1 MFSSR
6 TAFPS
11 SLLALAAVVAFCTTS
26 AHALTTEEILNYTGP
41 DRQKVLEEGARKEGT
56 VVIYSGMIV
65 NQLLR
70 PLTEAFE
77 KKYPFIRTKYYRGD
91 GNQVIAKLNAEIR
104 ANALVADIVE
114 GSGMS
119 AAAGGS
125 GVVLPFTSPLFEAL
139 PKEDIAPDRTWAAT
153 RFRYIATGYN
163 TKYIA
168 KGDAPKNY
176 DDLLDPRWKGK
187 MAWHANS
194 DASGALVTISSLRV
208 AWGEEKTDA
217 YLAKLAK
224 QDIAPLAV
232 SNRQVVDQ
240 MIWGEYWIGIG
251 ISAHHPIISA
261 RQGAPAATVMF
272 DPNSEPER
280 FHPGAQR
287 HETSPR
293 GDAVRRFHPVERG
306 TAHAAGGRLFPLQS
320 ERRAV
325 AEPQDDRTE
334 ERRHKRCAA
343 DLRPARRAHAEVRR
357 ALQQIFSL
365 RTADPRSVIDGRAQV
380 HGPSGRQSGFD
391 PLQGAHRWCRVK
403 PRLVNMTGPQKMK
416 QQINILSASALAVA
430 MSVICA
436 PLSHAQDKNNMA
448 PSFQI
453 VEASI
458 DDIQA
463 AYKSGKLTAR
473 QLVQAYLDRI
483 DGLRQERSEDQFDH
497 HAQSA
502 RAGRRRQA
510 GRCLQ
515 ALRFCRPAARHSG
528 LVKDEIDTAGMPTTL
543 GTLVFKDYRPPRD
556 AFVVEQLRKA
566 GAIILGKTTLSEY
579 AAGDTYGSMFG
590 VTRNPYDLERTVGGS
605 SGGSG
610 AALAANFPTLA
621 LGEETL
627 ASIRRPGAWN
637 AVVACARHPAW

>member
-272 DPNSEPER
+272 DPTPSLSDSIQVLRGTKHPHAAMLFVDFILSSE
-280 FHPGAQR
+280 AQR
-287 HETSPR
+287 M
-293 GDAVRRFHPVERG
+293 
-306 TAHAAGGRLFPLQS
+306 LQ
-320 ERRAV
+320 
-325 AEPQDDRTE
+325 
-334 ERRHKRCAA
+334 AA
-343 DLRPARRAHAEVRR
+343 DYFPSNPNVEPSPSLKMIVPKNAGISAVLLTSDRLEELTPKSAELYSKYFR
-357 ALQQIFSL
+357 
-365 RTADPRSVIDGRAQV
+365 
-380 HGPSGRQSGFD
+380 
-391 PLQGAHRWCRVK
+391 
-403 PRLVNMTGPQKMK
+403 
-416 QQINILSASALAVA
+416 
-430 MSVICA
+430 
-436 PLSHAQDKNNMA
+436 
-448 PSFQI
+448 
-453 VEASI
+453 
-458 DDIQA
+458 
-463 AYKSGKLTAR
+463 
-473 QLVQAYLDRI
+473 
-483 DGLRQERSEDQFDH
+483 
-497 HAQSA
+497 
-502 RAGRRRQA
+502 
-510 GRCLQ
+510 
-515 ALRFCRPAARHSG
+515 
-528 LVKDEIDTAGMPTTL
+528 
-543 GTLVFKDYRPPRD
+543 
-556 AFVVEQLRKA
+556 
-566 GAIILGKTTLSEY
+566 
-579 AAGDTYGSMFG
+579 
-590 VTRNPYDLERTVGGS
+590 
-605 SGGSG
+605 
-610 AALAANFPTLA
+610 
-621 LGEETL
+621 
-627 ASIRRPGAWN
+627 
-637 AVVACARHPAW
+637 